1 MRAQIDD
8 LLFRPQSIA
17 IVGASDDPV
26 KISGRPLSYL
36 LRYGYDGLIYAVNS
50 RRAHVQGV
58 RAHACIADV
67 CARVD
72 LALVVVPAAQVLT
85 VLRECAAAG
94 AGAAVVF
101 ASGFAETGAA
111 GAALQRQL
119 TELSAE
125 TKMRI
130 VGPNCL
136 GTFAAPE
143 HVFATFSSAFDD
155 AETAVVDSP
164 IALVSQSG
172 AVGTFTYSALL
183 GLGAGV
189 RYFANTGNEADV
201 HAAELLAALA
211 ETPGAE
217 ILLGYL
223 EGVKDPVA
231 LGAAARRARS
241 HDKPLVLLKAGRT
254 ESGRRAVSY
263 HTAADAGS
271 YAAFRTLAAEHGAV
285 VVDGIEPWLDAAIA
299 FLPGRRARGNRMAI
313 VTQSGGAG
321 ALATDAAV
329 AAGLTVPEWSP
340 GRRAGLTDAVPLFGS
355 ARNPIDLTGSL
366 LTDPDLLAGVLQS
379 VAADEATDVISV
391 VLGNSDGSAGPM
403 TEAITAAY
411 RATSKPM
418 SVAWTGGNGV
428 ARRQLRAAGIPVYS
442 DPGRAVRAMARVVE
456 HSSWGSFQSD
466 VGGFAGLGGEG
477 IR

>member
-1 MRAQIDD
+1 MTTAVRAQIDD
-8 LLFRPQSIA
+8 LLFRPRSIA
-17 IVGASDDPV
+17 VVGASDDPV

-36 LRYGYDGLIYAVNS
+36 LRYGYDGPIYAVNS
-50 RRAHVQGV
+50 RRASVQGV
-58 RAHACIADV
+58 GTYSCIADV
-67 CARVD
+67 SAPVD
-72 LALVVVPAAQVLT
+72 LALVVVPAVQVLT

-94 AGAAVVF
+94 VGAAVVF

-111 GAALQRQL
+111 GAALQRQIA
-119 TELSAE
+119 ELS
-125 TKMRI
+125 TQTLMRI

-136 GTFAAPE
+136 GTFAAPG

-155 AETAVVDSP
+155 ADTAVVDSP

-201 HAAELLAALA
+201 HACELLAALA
-211 ETPGAE
+211 ETRDAE

-223 EGVKDPVA
+223 EGVKDPAVLA
-231 LGAAARRARS
+231 EAARRARR

-271 YAAFRTLAAEHGAV
+271 YEAFGDLAAAHGAV

-299 FLPGRRARGNRMAI
+299 FLPGRRARGARLTI

-329 AAGLTVPEWSP
+329 GAGLAVPEWS
-340 GRRAGLTDAVPLFGS
+340 AGAQAGVTDAVPSFGS

-366 LTDPDLLAGVLQS
+366 LTDPDLLAGVLHR
-379 VAADEATDVISV
+379 VACDEGTDVITV

-403 TEAITAAY
+403 TEAIKAAY
-411 RATSKPM
+411 CRTSKPL
-418 SVAWTGGNGV
+418 SVAWTGGNGL
-428 ARRQLRAAGIPVYS
+428 ARRQLRSAGIPVYS
-442 DPGRAVRAMARVVE
+442 DPGRAVRALAQVVK
-456 HSSWGSFQSD
+456 HSSFGGSRRD
-466 VGGFAGLGGEG
+466 
-477 IR
+477 I